1 MGILAAR
8 RIMRVTKEAVLV
20 VLFASLVCGIPV
32 PGPPR
37 VVRSPQ
43 QITQEVL
50 LTPFN
55 LVRNTGN
62 TAIQTGTDVVNAVPS
77 AVDTVSNTAVTG
89 VNIVPQTVDAVS
101 DLTVDTINA
110 VPATVDNVA
119 TFGVNSIRN
128 APSNAVTL
136 ANGVPTFANS
146 AFNTLRNA
154 PGQFVSF
161 GSNALSTA
169 GRVPSTA
176 FRMTNGAFQAGANA
190 LRNTPGAFTSFANN
204 AVQTGTGFVRQVPQN
219 IVSAP
224 QTFIGAGAT
233 GVRTVAN
240 DGMSMLTSIPRNA
253 LQLTG
258 TAFRT
263 GGALVNGGTRL
274 VFATGDSL
282 LRTGLNTVNGG
293 GRVLLATADSGMRM
307 AGNAFNRVR
316 QLF

>member
-1 MGILAAR
+1 MG
-8 RIMRVTKEAVLV
+8 
-20 VLFASLVCGIPV
+20 
-32 PGPPR
+32 
-37 VVRSPQ
+37 
-43 QITQEVL
+43 
-50 LTPFN
+50 
-55 LVRNTGN
+55 
-62 TAIQTGTDVVNAVPS
+62 PS

-119 TFGVNSIRN
+119 TFGVNSI
-128 APSNAVTL
+128 
-136 ANGVPTFANS
+136 
-146 AFNTLRNA
+146 RNA

-219 IVSAP
+219 IVSEP